1 MEKRFWK
8 AVLLLGLAFHV
19 IASFTMPLGLDA
31 TVHASYV
38 SDGMSDGESHLE
50 WGELRTDSGY
60 ESQPSEVSADGKWFA
75 WHAFVEIIFSVFS
88 ISSTSLHIFGLIG
101 GIGCLAV
108 IYFFTNKL
116 FGESNALMLTAI
128 SSIYPPL
135 IRATGR
141 FYQEGF
147 ILILITI
154 SCYAIIKTIR
164 GESKIWLLLPVLS
177 AIVILSFKGM
187 PIWYLLPA
195 GFVLALSQRLE
206 MNQIQM
212 ALLAILVE
220 IFILMRNG
228 VSLTTPDI
236 IPALLSSFIAYFLFV
251 SCGMLLLDK
260 VTGMQNETS
269 IKFDKA
275 SRMIAACLIGW
286 VSALWVTEAVSL
298 NSSFFDIVYSF
309 RNNPRY
315 LSLLI
320 VPLWYSRMLM
330 SEYKFPVSSKPSN
343 ITYVLVFMLIAINSA
358 VLATTGQTGVSVIG
372 SHLEGQI
379 SDDDDILFISD
390 EPLSM
395 HRLYSLK
402 FEADP
407 ESEIDNNGYWRTTN
421 SGWQI
426 ELEEC
431 QELINVEWIIYYSDV
446 NYQSPMGWV
455 ETEYDNSNSIDDSY
469 KLFKWGG
476 EDDRCS

>member
-8 AVLLLGLAFHV
+8 AVLLFGLAFHV

-195 GFVLALSQRLE
+195 GFVLALS
-206 MNQIQM
+206 
-212 ALLAILVE
+212 
-220 IFILMRNG
+220 
-228 VSLTTPDI
+228 
-236 IPALLSSFIAYFLFV
+236 
-251 SCGMLLLDK
+251 
-260 VTGMQNETS
+260 
-269 IKFDKA
+269 
-275 SRMIAACLIGW
+275 LIH
-286 VSALWVTEAVSL
+286 
-298 NSSFFDIVYSF
+298 I
-309 RNNPRY
+309 
-315 LSLLI
+315 
-320 VPLWYSRMLM
+320 
-330 SEYKFPVSSKPSN
+330 SEP
-343 ITYVLVFMLIAINSA
+343 TRHA
-358 VLATTGQTGVSVIG
+358 
-372 SHLEGQI
+372 
-379 SDDDDILFISD
+379 
-390 EPLSM
+390 
-395 HRLYSLK
+395 
-402 FEADP
+402 
-407 ESEIDNNGYWRTTN
+407 
-421 SGWQI
+421 
-426 ELEEC
+426 
-431 QELINVEWIIYYSDV
+431 
-446 NYQSPMGWV
+446 
-455 ETEYDNSNSIDDSY
+455 
-469 KLFKWGG
+469 
-476 EDDRCS
+476 